1 MKKCTFSY
9 KPTYLFLSAS
19 NSLDEVKMKIIYGQ
33 MNLLLMV
40 LAPLIIKLKLTVN

>member
-19 NSLDEVKMKIIYGQ
+19 NSLDEVKMKIIGKWKIKKQ
-33 MNLLLMV
+33 NHTLLKEVILSE
-40 LAPLIIKLKLTVN
+40 I